1 MHFQSFGEFLAMGG
15 YGFFVWLSFGITY
28 LLLVGL
34 IAASVYQQKQFKQQL
49 KATIAREQ
57 RVKQYQEQQV

>member
-1 MHFQSFGEFLAMGG
+1 MHFQSFSEFLAMGG

-28 LLLVGL
+28 LLLAGL
-34 IAASVYQQKQFKQQL
+34 ITISVYQQSQFKQQL

-57 RVKQYQEQQV
+57 RVKQYQEQQI

>member
-1 MHFQSFGEFLAMGG
+1 MHFQSFSEFLAMGG

-28 LLLVGL
+28 VLLLGL
-34 IAASVYQQKQFKQQL
+34 IAVSVYQQKQFKQQL

-57 RVKQYQEQQV
+57 RVKQYQEQSS

>member
-1 MHFQSFGEFLAMGG
+1 MGG
-15 YGFFVWLSFGITY
+15 YGFFVWLSFGATY
-28 LLLVGL
+28 LLLSGL
-34 IAASVYQQKQFKQQL
+34 IAASVYQHKQFKQQL